1 MVIWTNPAKEDLK
14 SIHDFIA
21 ADSRFYAE
29 KVIENIISRTEQLIE
44 FPLSGR
50 VVPEIS
56 ENSIRELF
64 VYSYRL
70 IYEITEN
77 HIYIHAIV
85 HGSRDFENMF

>member
-50 VVPEIS
+50 VFRKFLKTVS
-56 ENSIRELF
+56 ENCLYI
-64 VYSYRL
+64 L
-70 IYEITEN
+70 I
-77 HIYIHAIV
+77 V
-85 HGSRDFENMF
+85 